1 MTVPANSLAAEPRQ
15 AISFTVIPTLS
26 AFLIGLYFGQSLP
39 PGVDLVVLQTG
50 LIGMLAFLGLTFQ
63 ASQTPSRPVHERQP
77 VSPEEEPEDR
87 PSWYVERRLARHVDH
102 PRVHS
107 RPLAELR
114 DLISRASFIGNE
126 SDAAR
131 TDGELVVH

>member
-1 MTVPANSLAAEPRQ
+1 MTVPANSFAAEPRQ

-26 AFLIGLYFGQSLP
+26 AFLVGLYFGQSLP

-63 ASQTPSRPVHERQP
+63 ASQTPSRTVHERQSIP
-77 VSPEEEPEDR
+77 AEDEPENR
-87 PSWYVERRLARHVDH
+87 PSWYVERRLDRHVDQ

-114 DLISRASFIGNE
+114 DRISRASFIGNE

-131 TDGELVVH
+131 TDSKPVGS